1 MKIPGNFIDSETGE
15 ALRPVY
21 RFQDSVG
28 IWHEKELWQCSLLEL
43 ETFCVLLWNSWMQE
57 RLVIVPKQKKFGLL
71 DVLKIFSFVFTGSVL
86 LIALIILIAMF
97 VQ

>member
-1 MKIPGNFIDSETGE
+1 MKIPGNFVDSDTGE

-21 RFQDSVG
+21 RFQDAVG

-43 ETFCVLLWNSWMQE
+43 ETFCVLLWNSWMEE
-57 RLVIVPKQKKFGLL
+57 RLMPVPKSKKLGIL
-71 DVLKIFSFVFTGSVL
+71 DVLKVL
-86 LIALIILIAMF
+86 LMTVGASTILISILILIVMF